1 MPPLIAFI
9 NHVLQQQGWARD
21 LLRSHAGRAVLLQA
35 LPLELELVI
44 REDGLVASQASVRPS
59 ENGSHQRFSPD
70 VTLRVSLAVLL
81 LFGVDPGRT
90 MREVRIEGDAEL
102 AQLLGRLA
110 REVRWDMEEDAS
122 RLVGDVAAHR
132 MARMAESFL
141 LYARDASTRMG
152 EMGAAY
158 LVDEEPTLVRKEE
171 LEAFSAAVAALRD
184 DCERLTKRIDA
195 QMDARAGSQ
204 SDALA
209 HERG

>member
-1 MPPLIAFI
+1 MLPLIALI

-21 LLRSHAGRAVLLQA
+21 LLRPHAGRCVLLQA
-35 LPLELELVI
+35 APFELELVI
-44 REDGLVASQASVRPS
+44 REDGLVAGEALGLPL

-70 VTLRVSLAVLL
+70 VTLRVSLAVLP
-81 LFGVDPGRT
+81 LFSVDPARA
-90 MREVRIEGDAEL
+90 MRDVRIEGDAEL

-132 MARMAESFL
+132 LARMAENFL
-141 LYARDASTRMG
+141 LYARDASTRMV

-171 LEAFSAAVAALRD
+171 LETFSAGVAALRD
-184 DCERLTKRIDA
+184 DCERLTKRIEA
-195 QMDARAGSQ
+195 QMDARAGLQ
-204 SDALA
+204 SDAPA
-209 HERG
+209 HKRD